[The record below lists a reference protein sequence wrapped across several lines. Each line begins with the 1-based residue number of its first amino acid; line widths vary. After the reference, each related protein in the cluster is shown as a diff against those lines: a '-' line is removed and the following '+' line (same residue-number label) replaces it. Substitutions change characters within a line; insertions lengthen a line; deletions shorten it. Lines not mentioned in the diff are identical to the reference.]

1 VKFTNSQKKENS
13 LKNFQKKQ
21 IKKKEKKEKN
31 IYLQK
36 NMNYL
41 NFKRKM
47 NIFHKIKVL
56 LL

>member
-1 VKFTNSQKKENS
+1 MKFTNSQKKENS